1 MNALSEPQEV
11 QVAPALINGVHAY
24 IGRLED
30 KFQRLFL
37 FVRWI
42 LILGTGSSLYCVAA
56 YLMEKINTITF
67 SLACL
72 NVLLLIPVI
81 FWFSSAL
88 ELTYLYF
95 RLSNLIYQAQASQVH
110 LPSWN
115 GSEQPLSTPS
125 DLIASFKSLIQ
136 WISALSN
143 DVNNLKNALEI
154 KSSLDT
160 LVCSIKSLIGAFN
173 PLSIIIVSGLIF
185 ISTQLSLILSMVLF
199 F

>member
-1 MNALSEPQEV
+1 MNSLSEPQEI
-11 QVAPALINGVHAY
+11 QIAPALINGVHAY

-37 FVRWI
+37 FVRWV
-42 LILGTGSSLYCVAA
+42 LILGTGISCFSVAA
-56 YLMEKINTITF
+56 YLMGKINTITF
-67 SLACL
+67 SLACF

-81 FWFSSAL
+81 VWFSSAL
-88 ELTYLYF
+88 ESTYLYC
-95 RLSNLIYQAQASQVH
+95 RLSNLIDQAQASQVH
-110 LPSWN
+110 LPGWN

-125 DLIASFKSLIQ
+125 DLITSFKSLLQ
-136 WISALSN
+136 WISALSK

-160 LVCSIKSLIGAFN
+160 LVDSIKSLIRAFN
-173 PLSIIIVSGLIF
+173 PISIIIVSVLIF
-185 ISTQLSLILSMVLF
+185 ISAQLSLILSMVLF